1 MYKRQRELQTSVV
14 AGNDEII
21 VLGGLIDE
29 KQNRSESKIPG
40 FGDLPL
46 IGWMFGSKTNTVTKT
61 NLLLFIRPTIIRSQ
75 EDLIRVTTRA
85 RSRYEA
91 LKTEKN
97 VTEKVLKDLDLP
109 TPQGI
114 DESVQEGIPEPVD

>member
-1 MYKRQRELQTSVV
+1 M
-14 AGNDEII
+14 
-21 VLGGLIDE
+21 LGGLIDE

-85 RSRYEA
+85 RARYEA

>member
-1 MYKRQRELQTSVV
+1 MV
-14 AGNDEII
+14 AGNSEIV

-46 IGWMFGSKTNTVTKT
+46 IGWMFGSKNNTVTKT

-75 EDLIRVTTRA
+75 EDLIQVTTRA
-85 RSRYEA
+85 RARYEN

-97 VTEKVLKDLDLP
+97 VTEKVLKDLNLSIP
-109 TPQGI
+109 PKI
-114 DESVQEGIPEPVD
+114 EESIPEGTSEPVD

>member
-1 MYKRQRELQTSVV
+1 M
-14 AGNDEII
+14 
-21 VLGGLIDE
+21 
-29 KQNRSESKIPG
+29 
-40 FGDLPL
+40 
-46 IGWMFGSKTNTVTKT
+46 
-61 NLLLFIRPTIIRSQ
+61 
-75 EDLIRVTTRA
+75 IRVTTRA
-85 RSRYEA
+85 RARYEA